1 MTARVRIPNGNDLI
15 AAIERCKSPDESVFG
30 VAEHHVGKTW
40 IPVTWN
46 PAHVAVAGARG
57 VLS

>member
-30 VAEHHVGKTW
+30 VAEHTVGKTW

-46 PAHVAVAGARG
+46 PAHVEVQT
-57 VLS
+57 